1 MYLNN
6 HKCATTLNIKTVNYG
21 LDNNKVDGIP
31 TKKSKET
38 T

>member
-1 MYLNN
+1 MI
-6 HKCATTLNIKTVNYG
+6 TLNIKTVNYG

-31 TKKSKET
+31 TKKSQET